1 MPEVTVNGRTFT
13 YYESRTGSR
22 AVGISANGVA
32 NSQHEYR
39 FRPDPHQQR
48 DYNSR
53 QAEFYL
59 AAAEAA
65 AGLFTLRDGAA
76 QWPAGGTFSWRGQDY
91 DLETR

>member
-39 FRPDPHQQR
+39 FRPDPHTQR

-53 QAEFYL
+53 QAEFYR

-65 AGLFTLRDGAA
+65 AGLFTLQDGVAR
-76 QWPAGGTFSWRGQDY
+76 WPSDGTFSWRGQDY